1 MTPAAMKRTAFEK
14 NGRPDARA
22 VMDGKTF
29 DVEYQAFDHE
39 SASCMNCNISHIMVF
54 DKREF
59 FCLGV

>member
-29 DVEYQAFDHE
+29 DVEYQAFDH
-39 SASCMNCNISHIMVF
+39 
-54 DKREF
+54 
-59 FCLGV
+59 